1 MTHFDR
7 HDGAL
12 SSNSAVYVRELEI
25 DDLALVYHL
34 GEELFTSDLYPYLY
48 RTWDQWE
55 VIGLYNTDP
64 EYCLVAE
71 IEAQLAG
78 FVLGTMIIKGSWTY
92 GYIIWLG
99 VSPRFQRR
107 GVGEKLVDTLIERMI
122 EDGAR
127 FMLVDTDPA
136 NIPAVKF
143 FTRKGF
149 GNSRQHIFLSINL
162 SKHEHY
168 GKLIAYERQKAERA
182 GYKRSRPAILSRK
195 PESVANEVALNSL
208 VSESQDPVREAPI

>member
-71 IEAQLAG
+71 IE
-78 FVLGTMIIKGSWTY
+78 S
-92 GYIIWLG
+92 
-99 VSPRFQRR
+99 
-107 GVGEKLVDTLIERMI
+107 
-122 EDGAR
+122 
-127 FMLVDTDPA
+127 
-136 NIPAVKF
+136 
-143 FTRKGF
+143 
-149 GNSRQHIFLSINL
+149 
-162 SKHEHY
+162 
-168 GKLIAYERQKAERA
+168 
-182 GYKRSRPAILSRK
+182 
-195 PESVANEVALNSL
+195 
-208 VSESQDPVREAPI
+208 